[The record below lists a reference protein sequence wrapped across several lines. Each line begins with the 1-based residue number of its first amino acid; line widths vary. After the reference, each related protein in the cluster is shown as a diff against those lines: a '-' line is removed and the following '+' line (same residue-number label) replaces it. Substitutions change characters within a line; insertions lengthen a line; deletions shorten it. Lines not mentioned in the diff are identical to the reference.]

1 MQFPEP
7 SSFMS
12 QAKTADSVNDTGKA
26 RSGYASPLIKARRH
40 RILTE
45 TRKIISEQGIAGI
58 AMEDVA
64 NRAGVAKRTIYNA
77 FQSKERL
84 IAAAIQQYFNEYATR
99 LTFETEEATVDRIIE
114 RLAIV
119 ARRNLKIRNYTRAL
133 MNIYYTH
140 EVDPEIQ
147 RAIYDIA
154 AASHEPWIRQLQKKR
169 QLQPWVN
176 ADELIRSVVA
186 YRYSIAFAWAEGQMS
201 NEEFILAL
209 IRGVLTF
216 MSGSTRGQARKEID
230 ERLATLEENPF
241 ITGEKGGTA

>member
-1 MQFPEP
+1 
-7 SSFMS
+7 MS
-12 QAKTADSVNDTGKA
+12 QAKTAVNSRDTGKG

-45 TRKIISEQGIAGI
+45 TRKIISEQGIASV

-84 IAAAIQQYFNEYATR
+84 IAAAIQQYFDEYATR
-99 LTFETEEATVDRIIE
+99 LTFETEEATVDRVIE
-114 RLAIV
+114 RMAIV

-154 AASHEPWIRQLQKKR
+154 AASHGPWVYQLQRKR

-176 ADELIRSVVA
+176 AEELVRSIVA
-186 YRYSIAFAWAEGQMS
+186 FRYSVAFSWSEGQIS
-201 NEEFILAL
+201 NEEFILNL
-209 IRGVLTF
+209 IRGVLLF
-216 MSGSTRGQARKEID
+216 MAGASRGKARSEIED
-230 ERLATLEENPF
+230 RLATLESNPF
-241 ITGEKGGTA
+241 ITGEKTVAT